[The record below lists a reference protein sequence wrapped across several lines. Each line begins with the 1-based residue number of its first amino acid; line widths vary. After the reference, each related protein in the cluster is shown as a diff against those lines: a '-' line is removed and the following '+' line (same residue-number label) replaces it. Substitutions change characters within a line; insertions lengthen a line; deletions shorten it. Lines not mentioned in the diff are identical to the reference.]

1 MSISSIDPHIAAILD
16 SPSAPQLAAH
26 LNAALAVEKSRR
38 LQFYEDIDDDV
49 KAEFINGEVV
59 IHSPVKKEHTDA
71 VGNLYM
77 LLATFVRTNQLGYV
91 GYEKVMIALSRNDY
105 EPDVVYFG
113 PDKAKEFQKGHWKH
127 PAPDMVVE
135 VVSDGT
141 ELRDRGVKMEDY
153 AAHAVGEYW
162 IIDPVGESVEQYIL
176 HDGRYKLHLKAG
188 QGPIASPVIPG
199 FSIEIRA
206 IFDEQLHLE
215 SLRRFL

>member
-26 LNAALAVEKSRR
+26 LNAALAEEKSRR
-38 LQFYEDIDDDV
+38 LHFYKEIDDDV

-71 VGNLYM
+71 VGFLYKM
-77 LLATFVRTNQLGYV
+77 LDTYVRLQQLGYV

-113 PDKAKEFQKGHWKH
+113 PEKAHDFQKGHWKY
-127 PAPDMVVE
+127 PAPDLAVE
-135 VVSDGT
+135 VVSEGT

-153 AAHAVGEYW
+153 AAHGVGEYW
-162 IIDPVGESVEQYIL
+162 IIDPVEESVEQYIL

-188 QGPIASPVIPG
+188 QGPISSVVVRG
-199 FSIEIRA
+199 FAIEIRA
-206 IFDEQLHLE
+206 IFDERLHLE
-215 SLRRFL
+215 MLKGFF